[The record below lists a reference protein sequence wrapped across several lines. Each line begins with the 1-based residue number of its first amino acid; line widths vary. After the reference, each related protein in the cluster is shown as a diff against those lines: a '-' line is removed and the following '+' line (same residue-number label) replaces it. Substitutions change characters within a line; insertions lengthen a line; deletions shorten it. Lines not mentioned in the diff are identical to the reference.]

1 MRRRVIV
8 AGVLV
13 MMSAVTGCQT
23 RRAAE
28 VVAVKDRKSFAEHSP
43 EVFLVSYDAETG
55 KGPLLKAIEE
65 YGIEIVYDYKIISGM
80 ALKKPAGK
88 SLEETM
94 EYIRKVEGVVAV
106 EYDHIIKIDDPVKP
120 RLEAM

>member
-13 MMSAVTGCQT
+13 MMSAVAGCQT

-28 VVAVKDRKSFAEHSP
+28 VAVVKDRKSFAEHSP

-55 KGPLLKAIEE
+55 KGPLVKAIEE
-65 YGIEIVYDYKIISGM
+65 YGIEVIYDYKIISGM

-94 EYIRKVEGVVAV
+94 EYIRKVEGVVSV

>member
-13 MMSAVTGCQT
+13 MMSAVAGCQT

-28 VVAVKDRKSFAEHSP
+28 VVVVKDRKSYAEHSS

-55 KGPLLKAIEE
+55 KGPLVKAIEE
-65 YGIEIVYDYKIISGM
+65 YGIEVIYDYKVISGM

>member
-13 MMSAVTGCQT
+13 MMSAVAGCQT

-28 VVAVKDRKSFAEHSP
+28 VVVVKDRKSYAEHSP

-55 KGPLLKAIEE
+55 KGPLLRAIEE
-65 YGIEIVYDYKIISGM
+65 YGIEVIYDYKIISGM